1 VNGAALWHEPS
12 ERSQGRAAL
21 HEHLREISRVHPFMA
36 ITHVETLAT
45 DIRSPAEQ
53 QINPDARHVDPAEP
67 VTVRD
72 APLVSRQLR

>member
-1 VNGAALWHEPS
+1 
-12 ERSQGRAAL
+12 
-21 HEHLREISRVHPFMA
+21 MT

-45 DIRSPAEQ
+45 DIRSRAEQ

-72 APLVSRQLR
+72 AALITRQLR

>member
-1 VNGAALWHEPS
+1 VWTVLRCGMSPPS
-12 ERSQGRAAL
+12 AHRGAAL

-36 ITHVETLAT
+36 ITHVDTLAT

-53 QINPDARHVDPAEP
+53 QINPDAKHVDPAEP
-67 VTVRD
+67 ITVRD